1 VKEDLRSFVQN
12 DRRDFK
18 NEPLDESNMESNP
31 FKQFEQWFEQALK
44 AEIQEPYAFTL
55 ATADGQGFPSARVLY
70 MRDVTPKGI
79 SFFTNYRS
87 EKGQELSE
95 NPNCSANFFWMELD
109 RQIRFAGRAEKLPV
123 AESDEYFASRPR
135 ESQIGAWASDQ
146 SSPLENREEL
156 LQKLEDFKQKFEGGE
171 VPRPDHWG
179 GFMIIPEKV
188 EFWQGRQSRLHDRIV
203 YTRGDDGS
211 WNLTRLSP

>member
-1 VKEDLRSFVQN
+1 MKEDLRSFVQN

-31 FKQFEQWFEQALK
+31 FKQFEKWFEQALK

-156 LQKLEDFKQKFEGGE
+156 LQKLEDFKQKFDGGE

>member
-1 VKEDLRSFVQN
+1 MKEDLRSFVQN

-31 FKQFEQWFEQALK
+31 FKQFEKWFEQALK

>member
-31 FKQFEQWFEQALK
+31 FKQFEKWFEQALK